1 MSDDAL
7 PKVFVHP
14 QELELMGVR
23 YSNSHRLKLE
33 KDGLFPERVYL
44 SPQKPVY
51 VFSEIK
57 GWIEKQSARRGG
69 AYHA

>member
-1 MSDDAL
+1 MSDEKL

-57 GWIEKQSARRGG
+57 KWIEQRSISRVGVRHG
-69 AYHA
+69 